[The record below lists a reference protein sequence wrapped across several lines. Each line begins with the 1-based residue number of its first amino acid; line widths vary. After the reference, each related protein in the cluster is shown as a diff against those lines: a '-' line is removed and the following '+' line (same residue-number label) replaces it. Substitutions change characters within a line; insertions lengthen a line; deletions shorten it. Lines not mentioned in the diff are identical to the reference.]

1 MTCNS
6 KHVRYTPDIALSHLF
21 IGEDGLVL
29 VHIGHGPEHQEE
41 LGLAGELGL
50 LVQHHVGGDVSGVD
64 ETLGRSGN

>member
-1 MTCNS
+1 MDKLPKTS
-6 KHVRYTPDIALSHLF
+6 KSHLL
-21 IGEDGLVL
+21 IREDELVL
-29 VHIGHGPEHQEE
+29 VRLGHRPEHGEE